1 MLKYDTEINV
11 ISDTAH
17 LPELMELGVPAQNII
32 IISDHP
38 HKICEAVHIVS
49 SPITSQKLR
58 HALRS
63 CDSSTPKSSLLNQQN
78 KPDII
83 VPDFSQLRV
92 LAVDDNAVN
101 RMIMKKMLSKYK
113 IEADIVVG
121 GLDALTLM
129 REQNKRYDLVLMDI
143 EMPVKDGYQT
153 TDDIRQYEK
162 ENNLEPCKIVAV
174 SAHSMKESR
183 GKALISGM
191 DDFLSKPIDQNILI
205 DILTITQAQ
214 VSESRN

>member
-1 MLKYDTEINV
+1 M
-11 ISDTAH
+11 
-17 LPELMELGVPAQNII
+17 
-32 IISDHP
+32 
-38 HKICEAVHIVS
+38 
-49 SPITSQKLR
+49 
-58 HALRS
+58 
-63 CDSSTPKSSLLNQQN
+63 
-78 KPDII
+78 
-83 VPDFSQLRV
+83 
-92 LAVDDNAVN
+92 
-101 RMIMKKMLSKYK
+101 
-113 IEADIVVG
+113 G
-121 GLDALTLM
+121 GLDALALM

-214 VSESRN
+214 VAESNRQSQPL